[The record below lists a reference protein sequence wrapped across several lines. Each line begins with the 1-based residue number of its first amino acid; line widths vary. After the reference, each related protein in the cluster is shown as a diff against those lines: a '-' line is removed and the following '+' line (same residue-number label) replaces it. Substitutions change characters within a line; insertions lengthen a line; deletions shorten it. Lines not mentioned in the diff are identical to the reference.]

1 MNKSSVNLL
10 KPGSR
15 HCVIAGVL
23 VLLAVGVSGCSTPS
37 ASSKVYT
44 YSQAQ
49 TEQIVRNGTVT
60 NVRSIVIQQD
70 RTSGA
75 GMVAGGALGGVAG
88 SAVGG
93 GVGRDLAIVGGAILG
108 ALVGNK
114 AEESVGKSDG
124 LEITVR
130 LDNGETRVIAQ
141 EADQPLSI
149 GERVQVIS
157 GTGVTRVAPMPGAR

>member
-1 MNKSSVNLL
+1 MNKSSANLFNL
-10 KPGSR
+10 GSR
-15 HCVIAGVL
+15 HCVITGVL

-49 TEQIVRNGTVT
+49 SEQIVRNGTVT

-157 GTGVTRVAPMPGAR
+157 GTGVTRVAPMAGAR